1 MSAPSACR
9 AIRASNAVPLG
20 RERRAPQAPAG
31 VADTSRGRLRSLPP
45 LQSADRD
52 EHASVSVVVAD
63 DNERF
68 REGLVRSIAT
78 DPEVRVVGQAGDGA
92 TALEVL
98 VRTRPDVAVVDARM
112 PVLGGI
118 ELARAVAQV
127 PALERTQVV
136 LLSATLDRRVTS
148 QADDAGVALCLDK
161 GLSRRDIREAVVALV
176 GENGTA

>member
-1 MSAPSACR
+1 MRSAPRTPSPWG
-9 AIRASNAVPLG
+9 ASDRRRRPG
-20 RERRAPQAPAG
+20 RRRRHVARAPAQPAP
-31 VADTSRGRLRSLPP
+31 LP
-45 LQSADRD
+45 SADRD

-136 LLSATLDRRVTS
+136 LLGATLDRRVTS
-148 QADDAGVALCLDK
+148 QADD
-161 GLSRRDIREAVVALV
+161 SRRRPVPGQGPLPPRHP
-176 GENGTA
+176 